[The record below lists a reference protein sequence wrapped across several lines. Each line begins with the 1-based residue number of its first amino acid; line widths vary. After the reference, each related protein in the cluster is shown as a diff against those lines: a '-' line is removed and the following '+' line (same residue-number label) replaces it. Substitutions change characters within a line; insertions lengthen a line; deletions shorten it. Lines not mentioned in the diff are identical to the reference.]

1 MDIDRG
7 IQTIVYTKNYFTKL
21 NIKAN
26 ERPTVE
32 SFDVDLNSACEIDE
46 WRTQLSLSGAAKRT
60 GKGSGRL
67 YIVQRTMKQDQYTQ
81 RYPHLLIFSE
91 ETVLPSVRTSPPSA
105 CLDTHVK
112 TDSNATIGFRYPL
125 TNSIN
130 ISSEKVFNFVTDD
143 AVINKTH
150 THSVCDNCGFDSQF
164 KTSNSK
170 NNAYEANIRLTYSMR
185 CVGVGREGTNLVCG
199 LMNMPPP
206 TIRYTD
212 TNNVLLKSL
221 KKVCDES
228 MTKAVQQAVS
238 VNDCDGNDL
247 SVSCDGTWMRRGFSS
262 LYGVST
268 VVSIDTG
275 KVLDA
280 QVLSK
285 YCTTCST
292 RKKSLNKNEEEQWE
306 QNHAKSCCKNYH
318 GSSGGMEAAGMKLIF
333 HRSQE
338 KYGVRYVKYLGDG
351 DSSAFKSVFESEPYG
366 SDCPIEKLE
375 CVGHVQKHM
384 GSRLLKLT
392 KDMKGKKLEDGKG
405 IGGAGRLTKKEIQS
419 IQMYYGP
426 AIRQNVGNLDSMQ
439 HAVWAIYFHKLS
451 TDAKPQHGL
460 CGEWCPYKKARNN
473 AINIVYQSQS

>member
-1 MDIDRG
+1 MPVVAQLVAPNHSKIHD
-7 IQTIVYTKNYFTKL
+7 
-21 NIKAN
+21 
-26 ERPTVE
+26 
-32 SFDVDLNSACEIDE
+32 DE
-46 WRTQLSLSGAAKRT
+46 NRCGVVCTLH
-60 GKGSGRL
+60 
-67 YIVQRTMKQDQYTQ
+67 I
-81 RYPHLLIFSE
+81 
-91 ETVLPSVRTSPPSA
+91 
-105 CLDTHVK
+105 
-112 TDSNATIGFRYPL
+112 
-125 TNSIN
+125 
-130 ISSEKVFNFVTDD
+130 
-143 AVINKTH
+143 
-150 THSVCDNCGFDSQF
+150 VCDNCGFDSQF
-164 KTSNSK
+164 KTSNRK
-170 NNAYEANIRLTYSMR
+170 NNAYEANIRLTYNMR
-185 CVGVGREGTNLVCG
+185 YVGVGREGTNLVCG

-375 CVGHVQKHM
+375 CVGHVQKRM

-405 IGGAGRLTKKEIQS
+405 IGGAGGLTKKEIQS
-419 IQMYYGP
+419 IQMYYGA

-473 AINIVYQSQS
+473 AQQYSHKHSLPEPVMNAMKPTFRALAKPDLLKKCVHGKTQNPNESLNQLIWKRCPKTLFVSSTVVQIATLDVILVYNDGNVGRIRTLQELVFEPGAFTINIFQGIDSRRIDSANTALQKIQQEARQRRP

>member
-1 MDIDRG
+1 M
-7 IQTIVYTKNYFTKL
+7 
-21 NIKAN
+21 
-26 ERPTVE
+26 
-32 SFDVDLNSACEIDE
+32 
-46 WRTQLSLSGAAKRT
+46 
-60 GKGSGRL
+60 
-67 YIVQRTMKQDQYTQ
+67 
-81 RYPHLLIFSE
+81 RY
-91 ETVLPSVRTSPPSA
+91 
-105 CLDTHVK
+105 
-112 TDSNATIGFRYPL
+112 
-125 TNSIN
+125 
-130 ISSEKVFNFVTDD
+130 
-143 AVINKTH
+143 
-150 THSVCDNCGFDSQF
+150 
-164 KTSNSK
+164 
-170 NNAYEANIRLTYSMR
+170 
-185 CVGVGREGTNLVCG
+185 VGVGREGTNLVCG

-262 LYGVST
+262 SMWWDGGS
-268 VVSIDTG
+268 
-275 KVLDA
+275 
-280 QVLSK
+280 
-285 YCTTCST
+285 
-292 RKKSLNKNEEEQWE
+292 RNEI
-306 QNHAKSCCKNYH
+306 N
-318 GSSGGMEAAGMKLIF
+318 F
-333 HRSQE
+333 HPSQE

-419 IQMYYGP
+419 IQMYYGA

-439 HAVWAIYFHKLS
+439 HAVWAIYFHKLP
-451 TDAKPQHGL
+451 TNAKPQHGL

-473 AINIVYQSQS
+473 AQQYSHKHSLPEPVMNAMKPTFRALAKPDLLKKCVHGKTQNPNESLNQLILEALP